1 MDIST
6 IFTFTIA
13 TALIVAIPGPSTLII
28 VAAGVA
34 GGQRAALGALF
45 AILAVDVILIG
56 LVASG
61 LGGLA
66 ELGGATLDRLT
77 AIGGLVLVLLGL
89 RMLRDDRKG
98 VPSRVS
104 AHAHSLGSFIATIT
118 NPKSLLFFAAFL
130 PQFIDASSPAMP
142 QYLTLTALFFLVG
155 TPVGLA
161 YALGS
166 EWLTDREGRSVASA
180 LSPPALR
187 VSASSPWERRAW
199 YIFSGEAKCGR

>member
-13 TALIVAIPGPSTLII
+13 TALIVAIPGPSILMI

-34 GGQRAALGALF
+34 GGQRAALVALF

-66 ELGGATLDRLT
+66 ELGGATLDWLT

-98 VPSRVS
+98 VPSRGQRPCTLPRQLYRNDHEPQEPAVLRGIPASVHRRLQPRQAAVS
-104 AHAHSLGSFIATIT
+104 HAHGLVLPGGDAGRLGLCAGLGMADG
-118 NPKSLLFFAAFL
+118 PRG
-130 PQFIDASSPAMP
+130 
-142 QYLTLTALFFLVG
+142 ALGRISALA
-155 TPVGLA
+155 PGLA
-161 YALGS
+161 GLCLIALGATS
-166 EWLTDREGRSVASA
+166 LVH
-180 LSPPALR
+180 
-187 VSASSPWERRAW
+187 
-199 YIFSGEAKCGR
+199 IFW

>member
-6 IFTFTIA
+6 IFAFTIA
-13 TALIVAIPGPSTLII
+13 TALIVAIPGPSILMI
-28 VAAGVA
+28 VAAGAA
-34 GGQRAALGALF
+34 GGRRAALGALF
-45 AILAVDVILIG
+45 AILAADVIFIA

-61 LGGLA
+61 FGALA
-66 ELGGATLDRLT
+66 ELGGATLDWLT
-77 AIGGLVLVLLGL
+77 TIGGLVLVLLGL
-89 RMLRDDRKG
+89 RMFRDDRKG

-130 PQFIDASSPAMP
+130 PQFVDPSSPAVP
-142 QYLTLTALFFLVG
+142 QYLMLAALFFLAA

-166 EWLTDREGRSVASA
+166 EWLTNRDGPLGRISA
-180 LSPPALR
+180 LAPRLAGLCLIALGATSMAR
-187 VSASSPWERRAW
+187 LFW
-199 YIFSGEAKCGR
+199 

>member
-13 TALIVAIPGPSTLII
+13 TALIVAIPGPSILMI

-34 GGQRAALGALF
+34 GGRRAALGALF
-45 AILAVDVILIG
+45 AILAADVILIA

-61 LGGLA
+61 FGALA
-66 ELGGATLDRLT
+66 ELGGATLDWLT
-77 AIGGLVLVLLGL
+77 GIGGLVLVVLGL
-89 RMLRDDRKG
+89 RMFRDDRKG

-130 PQFIDASSPAMP
+130 PQFVDSSSPAVP
-142 QYLTLTALFFLVG
+142 QYLALTVLFFIG
-155 TPVGLA
+155 ATPVGLA

-166 EWLTDREGRSVASA
+166 EWLTDREGPLGRISA
-180 LSPPALR
+180 LAPRLAGLCLIALGATSM
-187 VSASSPWERRAW
+187 VH
-199 YIFSGEAKCGR
+199 IFW

>member
-13 TALIVAIPGPSTLII
+13 TALIVAIPGPSILMI

-34 GGQRAALGALF
+34 GGRRAALGALF
-45 AILAVDVILIG
+45 AILAADVILIG

-61 LGGLA
+61 LGVLTA
-66 ELGGATLDRLT
+66 LGGATLDWLT
-77 AIGGLVLVLLGL
+77 TIGGLVLVVLGL
-89 RMLRDDRKG
+89 RMFRDDRKG

-104 AHAHSLGSFIATIT
+104 APAHSLGSFIATIT

-130 PQFIDASSPAMP
+130 PQFVDPSSPAVP
-142 QYLTLTALFFLVG
+142 QYLMLAALFFLAA

-166 EWLTDREGRSVASA
+166 EWLTNREGPLGRISA
-180 LSPPALR
+180 LAPRLAGLCLIALGATSMAR
-187 VSASSPWERRAW
+187 
-199 YIFSGEAKCGR
+199 IFW

>member
-13 TALIVAIPGPSTLII
+13 TALIVAIPGPSILMI

-34 GGQRAALGALF
+34 GGRRAALGALF
-45 AILAVDVILIG
+45 AILAADVILIG

-61 LGGLA
+61 LGVLA
-66 ELGGATLDRLT
+66 ELGGATLNWLT
-77 AIGGLVLVLLGL
+77 AVGGLVLVLLGL
-89 RMLRDDRKG
+89 RMFRDDRKG
-98 VPSRVS
+98 VRSRVS
-104 AHAHSLGSFIATIT
+104 AHAHSLGSFFVTIT

-130 PQFIDASSPAMP
+130 PQFVDSSSPAMP
-142 QYLTLTALFFLVG
+142 QYLTLAALFFLVG

-166 EWLTDREGRSVASA
+166 EWLTDHEGPLGRISA
-180 LSPPALR
+180 LAPRLAGLCLIALGATSMVR
-187 VSASSPWERRAW
+187 
-199 YIFSGEAKCGR
+199 IFW

>member
-1 MDIST
+1 MEIAT
-6 IFTFTIA
+6 VLTFTVS
-13 TALIVAIPGPSTLII
+13 TALIVAIPGPTILMI

-34 GGQRAALGALF
+34 GGRRAALGTVL
-45 AILAVDVILIG
+45 AILAADVILIG

-61 LGGLA
+61 LGVLT
-66 ELGGATLDRLT
+66 ELGGAALDWLT

-89 RMLRDDRKG
+89 RMFRDDRKG

-104 AHAHSLGSFIATIT
+104 AHAHSLGSFFVTIT

-130 PQFIDASSPAMP
+130 PQFVDSSSPAMP
-142 QYLTLTALFFLVG
+142 QYLTLAALFFLVG

-166 EWLTDREGRSVASA
+166 EWLTDREGPLGRISA
-180 LSPPALR
+180 LAPRLAGLCLIALGATSMVR
-187 VSASSPWERRAW
+187 
-199 YIFSGEAKCGR
+199 IFW

>member
-13 TALIVAIPGPSTLII
+13 TALIVAIPGPSILMI

-34 GGQRAALGALF
+34 GGRRAALGALF
-45 AILAVDVILIG
+45 AILAADVILIA

-61 LGGLA
+61 FGALA
-66 ELGGATLDRLT
+66 ELGGATLDWLT
-77 AIGGLVLVLLGL
+77 TIGGLVLVLLGL
-89 RMLRDDRKG
+89 RMLRDRGAG

-130 PQFIDASSPAMP
+130 PQFIDPSSPAMP
-142 QYLTLTALFFLVG
+142 QYLTLAALFFLAG
-155 TPVGLA
+155 TPAGLA

-166 EWLTDREGRSVASA
+166 EWLTDREGPLGRISA
-180 LSPPALR
+180 LVPRLAGLCLIALGAT
-187 VSASSPWERRAW
+187 SMAH
-199 YIFSGEAKCGR
+199 IFW

>member
-13 TALIVAIPGPSTLII
+13 TALIVAIPGPSILMI

-34 GGQRAALGALF
+34 GGRRAALGALF
-45 AILAVDVILIG
+45 AILAADVILIG

-61 LGGLA
+61 LGVLTA
-66 ELGGATLDRLT
+66 LGGATLDWLT
-77 AIGGLVLVLLGL
+77 TIGGLVLVVLGL
-89 RMLRDDRKG
+89 RMFRDDRKG

-104 AHAHSLGSFIATIT
+104 APAHSLGSFIATIT

-130 PQFIDASSPAMP
+130 PQFVDPSSPAVP
-142 QYLTLTALFFLVG
+142 QYLMLAALFFLAA

-166 EWLTDREGRSVASA
+166 EWLTNRDGPLGRISA
-180 LSPPALR
+180 LAPRLAGLCLIALGATSMAR
-187 VSASSPWERRAW
+187 LFW
-199 YIFSGEAKCGR
+199 

>member
-1 MDIST
+1 MDITT

-13 TALIVAIPGPSTLII
+13 TALIVAIPGPSILMI

-34 GGQRAALGALF
+34 GGRRAALGALF
-45 AILAVDVILIG
+45 AILAADVILIA

-61 LGGLA
+61 FGALA
-66 ELGGATLDRLT
+66 ELGGATLDWLT

-89 RMLRDDRKG
+89 RMLRDDRTG
-98 VPSRVS
+98 DPSRVS
-104 AHAHSLGSFIATIT
+104 AHAHSLGSFIATVT

-130 PQFIDASSPAMP
+130 PQFIDPSRPAMP
-142 QYLTLTALFFLVG
+142 QYLMLAVLFFLAG

-166 EWLTDREGRSVASA
+166 EWLTDRNGPLGRISA
-180 LSPPALR
+180 LAPRLAGLCLVALGATGMAR
-187 VSASSPWERRAW
+187 
-199 YIFSGEAKCGR
+199 IFW